1 MKLALRIG
9 GALVAVLLIGVAG
22 LWIASN
28 RRDAGRM
35 RASVEIERAP
45 EEIWPWITEPEELTQ
60 WVGWLAEVKPD
71 TTTPAEGIG
80 HRETWVMDDPRR
92 KGKVMWP
99 GTVTLWEPPDQ
110 VGVHME
116 VPGEFD
122 GDVLYTL
129 TDLGNGRTRVEQ
141 DGRYTY
147 DSRLVSLMEPL
158 LTPDKMR
165 KMFDDM
171 KRLKQKVEAVPDDPN
186 QGAHDDDDSTST
198 QAPADST
205 GR

>member
-1 MKLALRIG
+1 MKWAVRIG
-9 GALVAVLLIGVAG
+9 GTIVALLAVAFVA

-45 EEIWPWITEPEELTQ
+45 EEIWPWITEPEQLTQ

-92 KGKVMWP
+92 RSKMLVP

-110 VGVHME
+110 VGVHVE

-141 DGRYTY
+141 DGRFSY
-147 DSRLVSLMEPL
+147 DSKLVSLMEPL
-158 LTPDKMR
+158 LTPDAMR

-171 KRLKQKVEAVPDDPN
+171 KRLKHKVEAMPEDPN
-186 QGAHDDDDSTST
+186 QGVRNDEDSTDA
-198 QAPADST
+198 APPDST
-205 GR
+205 AE

>member
-1 MKLALRIG
+1 MKYVLRIG
-9 GALVAVLLIGVAG
+9 GAIVAVLLIGAAG

-45 EEIWPWITEPEELTQ
+45 EEIWPWITEPEQLPQ

-80 HRETWVMDDPRR
+80 HRETWVMNDPRA
-92 KGKVMWP
+92 KGKLLVP

-110 VGVHME
+110 VGMHVE
-116 VPGEFD
+116 VPGAFD

-129 TDLGNGRTRVEQ
+129 TDLGNGKTRVEQ
-141 DGRYTY
+141 DGRFTY
-147 DSRLVSLMEPL
+147 ASKVVSLLEPV
-158 LTPDKMR
+158 LTPDAMR

-171 KRLKQKVEAVPDDPN
+171 KRLKDKVESVPEDPN
-186 QGAHDDDDSTST
+186 QGVHDDEDSTTT

-205 GR
+205 RR